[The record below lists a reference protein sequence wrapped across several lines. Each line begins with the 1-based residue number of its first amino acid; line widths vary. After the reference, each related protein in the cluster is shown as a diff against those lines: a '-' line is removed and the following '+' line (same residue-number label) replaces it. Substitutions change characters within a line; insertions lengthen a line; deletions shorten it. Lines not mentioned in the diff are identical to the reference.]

1 LLTPQQLK
9 SKKLSD
15 TFVKEKLEQ
24 RQATHFF
31 HSVGRKKYLSPL
43 SVRNPVRVRVSK
55 KWIPGVIQS
64 VCSEPNS
71 YIVSTT
77 CGRLFRRNR
86 QAINLDKSL
95 VRQRSTQQKTRVPS
109 IESSR
114 PAVSIDQPMRRS
126 INFME
131 EWQSSSSVPV
141 STLTPI
147 RGRSSSINPTLSE
160 LGDPE
165 DLMLAFHGFE
175 SAGVRPPVDH
185 GRPRRSQST
194 GVDSVSSP
202 SQGCSHLDVVTLLH

>member
-1 LLTPQQLK
+1 
-9 SKKLSD
+9 
-15 TFVKEKLEQ
+15 
-24 RQATHFF
+24 
-31 HSVGRKKYLSPL
+31 
-43 SVRNPVRVRVSK
+43 
-55 KWIPGVIQS
+55 VIQS

-147 RGRSSSINPTLSE
+147 RSRSSSINPTLSE

-175 SAGVRPPVDH
+175 SAGVRTPVDR